1 MHTGPWEQTKTSGAQ
16 YRSSLSAYPTHAD
29 YIRYEF
35 AEHSPESGFH
45 LMPRRW
51 WRGRNVHTNKIGFFP
66 RQWTPIV
73 DSWELSL
80 CGDVHCCNV
89 IPAYLFPVNFPM
101 IHEDFSVFTA
111 ICRIPSNIYSPNCVH
126 NSSDLCNLQ
135 NNFQKLPWRMT
146 SSLKL
151 RSPHWPSLV
160 SVSYF
165 L

>member
-101 IHEDFSVFTA
+101 IHEDFSVFTTICSRVIYIHQTVCITLPTCA
-111 ICRIPSNIYSPNCVH
+111 IYNTIFT
-126 NSSDLCNLQ
+126 NS
-135 NNFQKLPWRMT
+135 WRMT

-151 RSPHWPSLV
+151 RSPYWTER
-160 SVSYF
+160 
-165 L
+165 